1 MPPGVPTCGRWRLSA
16 SDCASLHFANT
27 ALHLSVFGTHIHLS
41 NPNTNN
47 FHLFR
52 LIHPSSLLLLFRLP
66 RRRLPITLHSSCSE
80 TRDSHIPAFATFS
93 VRDQL
98 RGASITSDSRS
109 IPRFAHPTECYS
121 MTRYC
126 FTLRRVSNFR
136 GSCHCS
142 PNTCQE
148 SKLDRAVSS
157 LMAAR
162 PRLLYRI
169 NLVHIQPVRIVAL
182 LHVALAS
189 CVIVCRKCRVTR

>member
-27 ALHLSVFGTHIHLS
+27 ALHLSVFSPTKICPIQIQTTSISSVWSILS
-41 NPNTNN
+41 SP
-47 FHLFR
+47 
-52 LIHPSSLLLLFRLP
+52 LLLFRLP
-66 RRRLPITLHSSCSE
+66 RRRLPTTLHSSCSE